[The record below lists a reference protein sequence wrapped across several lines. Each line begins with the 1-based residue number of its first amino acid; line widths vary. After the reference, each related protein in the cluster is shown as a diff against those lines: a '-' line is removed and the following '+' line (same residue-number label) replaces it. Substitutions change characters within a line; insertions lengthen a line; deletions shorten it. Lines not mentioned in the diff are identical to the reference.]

1 MGRGVVGI
9 SHPKPPTTSQQ
20 KRYESLHAWRA
31 CHEVV
36 LAVYRASCGWPES
49 ERYGLT
55 SQCRR
60 ASVSA
65 AANIAEGAGK
75 KGYKEFA
82 RFLGISLGSLSEL
95 TYLIRLAHELQYL
108 GRTEFSELEILRDPG
123 RLTWGLLRSIRDP

>member
-1 MGRGVVGI
+1 MAGI
-9 SHPKPPTTSQQ
+9 SHSTLSMAHQRQ
-20 KRYESLHAWRA
+20 RYEKLQAWRA
-31 CHEVV
+31 CHELV
-36 LAVYRASCGWPES
+36 LAVYRASRAWPKP

-82 RFLGISLGSLSEL
+82 RFLDMSLGSLSEL
-95 TYLIRLAHELQYL
+95 SYLIRLAHEPNYVS
-108 GRTEFSELEILRDPG
+108 GTDFSELEILRDHAG
-123 RLTWGLLRSIRDP
+123 RLTWGLLRSIRHH